1 MAKIIDTRP
10 DWLKKAEEINA
21 RNFKAGVKGSANTAN
36 TNDGKTTPDF
46 GKMSNAKLL
55 EYGKEHGIELDE
67 NMTKAEMIE
76 KLSASVQE

>member
-21 RNFKAGVKGSANTAN
+21 RNFKAGLKGASADA
-36 TNDGKTTPDF
+36 GKNEPAKPDF